1 MRVNPY
7 AAALLMLSLTV
18 AGYASGNQKERQ
30 PWYGTLTIDSVPFAG
45 CEVVR
50 ISPFSGSWSFSN
62 GTPEFVR
69 ESFKESRTQLE
80 NEARA
85 AGFHALVGFQIDWMG
100 GAGALNYTRN
110 HTQYH
115 DVMVTGVM
123 VLSAT
128 GVELRCK

>member
-50 ISPFSGSWSFSN
+50 ISPFSGSWSFFN

-100 GAGALNYTRN
+100 GAGGLEYVQSYEQKRN
-110 HTQYH
+110 
-115 DVMVTGVM
+115 VLITGVL

-128 GVELRCK
+128 GVEVVCK